1 MRSCS
6 QGPDTPARFGSGGG
20 LGHHACWQSP
30 PSGLPLHK
38 AQGLV
43 LPERGCP
50 FSKLR
55 DVPGSWPAYTGS
67 PPGIPRGS
75 LSLDAARPPALLTS
89 LPVPTPLYTWGL
101 GVCQDPGQP
110 IRLPLRG
117 SESPQKSCF
126 QNSCVQSQDF
136 IKKKKGEKQQKEEIM
151 HSSTPAI
158 HLSGPW
164 VRWPGFSPSSAMT
177 CCVTSGRRLPFSAS
191 EIPPL

>member
-1 MRSCS
+1 MGSCS

-55 DVPGSWPAYTGS
+55 DVPGSWPGYTGS

-89 LPVPTPLYTWGL
+89 LPVPTPLYTRGL
-101 GVCQDPGQP
+101 GVCQGPGQP
-110 IRLPLRG
+110 IRLPLWG

-126 QNSCVQSQDF
+126 QNSCVQSQDL
-136 IKKKKGEKQQKEEIM
+136 IKKKKGEKQQKEEIHAFFNPS
-151 HSSTPAI
+151 HSSLRA
-158 HLSGPW
+158 LGQMAW
-164 VRWPGFSPSSAMT
+164 VQPQLCHDMLCDLRQTAPLL
-177 CCVTSGRRLPFSAS
+177 CV
-191 EIPPL
+191 